1 MNTHSIAKIAA
12 FMRSDFS
19 TSLTNPVRP
28 FVSPFHQSSRQ
39 LIAPPARSSMCSRAD
54 QSADNGPDRSSA
66 KRDPSS
72 IATVVDMMNDLMP
85 GRRRRRA
92 MRTTPPSVMRR
103 GNRRTCRQHH
113 AIPTTK
119 SFIICRSQPQSGHAP
134 FTVSTL
140 FCSIRED
147 LRHSTL
153 MTSPS

>member
-28 FVSPFHQSSRQ
+28 LVSPFHQSSRQ
-39 LIAPPARSSMCSRAD
+39 LIAPPTHLSVRHCAD
-54 QSADNGPDRSSA
+54 QSADNGPDRGSA

-72 IATVVDMMNDLMP
+72 IATVMDVMNDLMP
-85 GRRRRRA
+85 WRRRRRA
-92 MRTTPPSVMRR
+92 MRTVPPVMRR
-103 GNRRTCRQHH
+103 SNRRASRQNHP
-113 AIPTTK
+113 IPTTK

-140 FCSIRED
+140 ICSIRED